1 MLAVSPILQLASSR
15 ACMGVLVY
23 MTPWPLLFYYTTHI
37 SIHSNLEKEHGMNCR
52 CLLDYSKVPKMLLTK
67 DRHGSDVPCLCLW
80 DFPLRIDILKKE
92 ELKVD
97 EHEISVITV
106 QGQVN
111 KTGEPKG
118 KEGGRGI
125 VVDRVG
131 LAG

>member
-1 MLAVSPILQLASSR
+1 M
-15 ACMGVLVY
+15 
-23 MTPWPLLFYYTTHI
+23 
-37 SIHSNLEKEHGMNCR
+37 
-52 CLLDYSKVPKMLLTK
+52 
-67 DRHGSDVPCLCLW
+67 
-80 DFPLRIDILKKE
+80 KKE

-118 KEGGRGI
+118 EEGGRGI